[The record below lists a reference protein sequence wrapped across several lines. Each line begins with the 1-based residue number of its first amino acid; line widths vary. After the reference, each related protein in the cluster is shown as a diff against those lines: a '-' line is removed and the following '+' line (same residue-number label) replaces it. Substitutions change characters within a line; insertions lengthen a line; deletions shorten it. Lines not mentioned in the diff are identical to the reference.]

1 MSPPALGSARA
12 ARTVVV
18 GVADLKVSREPGDEL
33 VTYAL
38 GSCVAVVLYDPVRLV
53 GGMIHYML
61 PLSQLNP
68 DKARDNPAMFADT
81 GVPLLF
87 ESVYAIGGKK
97 ADLVVKV
104 VGGGAPLGDGSLF
117 QIGQRNYTVLRKM
130 LWKSSV
136 LIAAEDV
143 GGSAPRTV
151 RLHMVDGR
159 VTVQSAQRVVE
170 L

>member
-1 MSPPALGSARA
+1 MNAQSPRSVLPL
-12 ARTVVV
+12 RTVVV
-18 GVADLKVSREPGDEL
+18 GVADIKVSRAAEDEL

-38 GSCVAVVLYDPVRLV
+38 GSCIAVVVYDPVHRV

-61 PLSQLNP
+61 PLSQINP
-68 DKARDNPAMFADT
+68 DKARENPAMFADT

-87 ESVYAIGGKK
+87 ESVYALGSKK

-104 VGGGAPLGDGSLF
+104 AGGGAPLGDGSLF

-130 LWKSSV
+130 LWKCSV
-136 LIAAEDV
+136 LVAAEDV
-143 GGSAPRTV
+143 GGNAPRTV
-151 RLHMVDGR
+151 RLEMATGR
-159 VTVQSAQRVVE
+159 VTVQSANQLSE

>member
-1 MSPPALGSARA
+1 MDGIGQARA
-12 ARTVVV
+12 GRTVVV
-18 GVADLKVSREPGDEL
+18 HVADIKVSSDPGDEL

-38 GSCVAVVLYDPVRLV
+38 GSCIAVVLYDPIRKV

-61 PLSQLNP
+61 PLSQISP
-68 DKARDNPAMFADT
+68 EKAAANPAMFADT

-87 ESVYAIGGKK
+87 ESVYAAGGKK
-97 ADLVVKV
+97 SDLVVKV
-104 VGGGAPLGDGSLF
+104 VGGGAPLGDNSMF

-136 LIAAEDV
+136 LIAAEEV
-143 GGSAPRTV
+143 GGNVPRTV
-151 RLHMVDGR
+151 RLQIATGR
-159 VTVQSAQRVVE
+159 VVVQAAQQERE